1 MLHHL
6 INIIKNAKQKQKKN
20 KNQNAIKDIYLH
32 GE

>member
-6 INIIKNAKQKQKKN
+6 INIIKNAKQKQTKKI
-20 KNQNAIKDIYLH
+20 NQNAIKDIYLH